1 MKVSCLQNNF
11 DVSER
16 KNFLTIKVNEKS
28 PVWKNPQI
36 LKWKMRV
43 DLGRQYSCQ
52 KLENTIKG
60 RDQ

>member
-11 DVSER
+11 DVSEW

-43 DLGRQYSCQ
+43 DLGRQFSCQ
-52 KLENTIKG
+52 KLETTTKG